1 MTSRE
6 KLLRLRHDFY
16 NNDPLDYDSASYFT
30 SIEKDLDDFEKY
42 ERALEI
48 IAQKINPSVIIVQ
61 DDHYAL
67 CVPHP
72 SPYHNSFYRY
82 LSEEEGKLLFELFG
96 GTKYGSE

>member
-6 KLLRLRHDFY
+6 ALQCLYIGAGKAYTGRDIYEAKAVL
-16 NNDPLDYDSASYFT
+16 
-30 SIEKDLDDFEKY
+30 EKKLDDFEKY

-96 GTKYGSE
+96 GTKYDSE